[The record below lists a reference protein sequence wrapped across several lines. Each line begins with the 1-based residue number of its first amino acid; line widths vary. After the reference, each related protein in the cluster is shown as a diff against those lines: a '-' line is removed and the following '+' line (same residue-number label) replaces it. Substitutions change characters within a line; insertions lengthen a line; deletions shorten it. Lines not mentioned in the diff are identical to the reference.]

1 MREREIRNSLDNIA
15 MSGGKPDECERLGC
29 SKEAKVLINPQPP
42 DQGGLYEE
50 APEIDASASTYVCEN
65 CDIEFADR
73 VSLEG
78 GMSVTEFLNDEKTE
92 EWDGIG
98 E

>member
-1 MREREIRNSLDNIA
+1 MQQRSEN
-15 MSGGKPDECERLGC
+15 GY
-29 SKEAKVLINPQPP
+29 QPTTAGP
-42 DQGGLYEE
+42 GRTVRG